1 LVVTPGEGGKY
12 VFHGSSKLSNTMPP
26 PPPPLKENFESS
38 NVIYCCHKKAVI
50 GTTPDAFDIMARLQA
65 GETGNSFGNSV
76 FSVSFKDE
84 DLKKPQPL
92 FGAEYNFHLTEVVDC
107 PEFLVHFPTLVRL
120 AEQHGLMMIGKQ
132 RFQNFFNAKKDA
144 QDGRMLLSRMNAL
157 ETFPSRKT
165 VGPEEQ
171 YEHVAQ
177 FKEGQEVVGTLSQ
190 DEWEALTIYTVFAF
204 KKIR

>member
-1 LVVTPGEGGKY
+1 MG
-12 VFHGSSKLSNTMPP
+12 
-26 PPPPLKENFESS
+26 
-38 NVIYCCHKKAVI
+38 
-50 GTTPDAFDIMARLQA
+50 
-65 GETGNSFGNSV
+65 GNSFGNSV

-84 DLKKPQPL
+84 DLKKPKPL

-107 PEFLVHFPTLVRL
+107 PEFLVHFPTLARL

-157 ETFPSRKT
+157 EAFPSRKT

-171 YEHVAQ
+171 YEHVAVQ
-177 FKEGQEVVGTLSQ
+177 RRTRGCWNSLPGRMGSSHYLHCFRIQEDKISVQRLVCVDIVITPVSKNKLNGIKLQ
-190 DEWEALTIYTVFAF
+190 
-204 KKIR
+204 KK

>member
-1 LVVTPGEGGKY
+1 
-12 VFHGSSKLSNTMPP
+12 M
-26 PPPPLKENFESS
+26 
-38 NVIYCCHKKAVI
+38 
-50 GTTPDAFDIMARLQA
+50 
-65 GETGNSFGNSV
+65 
-76 FSVSFKDE
+76 
-84 DLKKPQPL
+84 
-92 FGAEYNFHLTEVVDC
+92 VDC

-157 ETFPSRKT
+157 ETFPSRCALRHHADCSTFCDRRKT

-177 FKEGQEVVGTLSQ
+177 FKDGQEVHHYHDQEHHDEHVFLHETIIVSRLLELSPRTNGKLSLSTLFSHS
-190 DEWEALTIYTVFAF
+190 
-204 KKIR
+204 RR